1 MVIST
6 CILIWIFSRYILVF
20 IDEKNDLA
28 SYNKKNTYDNTNSAD
43 ILESNTEPV
52 IVVVNNSQTEIPS
65 PIKQNDLMEKSS
77 SRKNFPLMILV
88 VLIVLLSITL
98 IGLIVGIVLIKS
110 ELKEKESSC
119 LQEQIENNE
128 RIQYFKELHLR
139 YNATNRELMDKA
151 KDLEDKLRKL
161 III

>member
-1 MVIST
+1 M
-6 CILIWIFSRYILVF
+6 
-20 IDEKNDLA
+20 
-28 SYNKKNTYDNTNSAD
+28 
-43 ILESNTEPV
+43 